1 MFYENS
7 ITYCF
12 QIDSTSEMHSKC
24 LSPKCHAKAIR
35 FFKTSEPISKCT
47 RNLMMSARTMH
58 FRNYRYFNV
67 FLERFTVR
75 LNSPTDCIGVDPTVI
90 WTNQLSITT
99 EVTILVN
106 QSIVYY
112 YWSYDSCE
120 PINCLLLL
128 KLRFL
133 WTNQLSITT
142 ELTILVNQS
151 IVYYYWSYDSCE
163 PINNRQLIG
172 SQES

>member
-12 QIDSTSEMHSKC
+12 QIDSTSEIHSKC
-24 LSPKCHAKAIR
+24 LSLKCHAKAIR
-35 FFKTSEPISKCT
+35 FFKTSEHRLVSEMFQTQILQLKCIE
-47 RNLMMSARTMH
+47 N
-58 FRNYRYFNV
+58 
-67 FLERFTVR
+67 
-75 LNSPTDCIGVDPTVI
+75 CC
-90 WTNQLSITT
+90 
-99 EVTILVN
+99 LVN

-142 ELTILVNQS
+142 EVTILVNHS

-163 PINNRQLIG
+163 PINCLLLLKLRFSTMWRGKLYTNLCNKV
-172 SQES
+172 SKWLVSWTLYNFV

>member
-12 QIDSTSEMHSKC
+12 QIDLTSEMHSKC
-24 LSPKCHAKAIR
+24 LSLKCHAKAIR
-35 FFKTSEPISKCT
+35 FFKTSERRLVSEMFQIQILQLKCIE
-47 RNLMMSARTMH
+47 N
-58 FRNYRYFNV
+58 
-67 FLERFTVR
+67 
-75 LNSPTDCIGVDPTVI
+75 CC
-90 WTNQLSITT
+90 
-99 EVTILVN
+99 LVN

-142 ELTILVNQS
+142 EVTNLVNQS
-151 IVYYYWSYDSCE
+151 IVYYYWSYDSLPCGE
-163 PINNRQLIG
+163 TNSIQLCVIKLV
-172 SQES
+172 SDLFPELYTTLCNKVSKWLVSWTLYNFV